1 MANKGF
7 PISDSMKNA
16 RLNYIFSFISFIEMV
31 TASFVTLTFAPD
43 QKNAWL
49 LGYSFNRWVLML
61 SSFLLGIGIIIFG
74 IIAYKRK
81 TTFAII
87 IQNKVGAFGKKIF
100 AVITFILVLWGWCSA
115 FCPSYLFGIG
125 GYTYERLRPLSIA
138 IGLTLLQYSL
148 LYLFSNRKINF
159 RSLKSSI
166 KHNSAFRASAFF
178 AVCLLALTIFIGTT
192 KIGLVKDTPY
202 WNVPGMPLSGLQFL
216 AVILIL
222 TLGMYFLPGNEK
234 STSSTKL
241 SKLYRFLPLLIY
253 IVTILVWGFTP
264 MLKQYFSLQPMLPN
278 NQPFPSSDA
287 RIYDRMSINIL
298 NGEKHIFQNSTNK
311 PLYIVFLAFLHLF
324 AGYDYNLM
332 VWLQITVLAFI
343 PVILY
348 FFGKRFHSQG
358 FGFFLALITIIR
370 QRNAIVLSYKIASA
384 NPKLLTTEV
393 MMLLGV
399 VLLVYLVFLW
409 FRTNKLWLALL
420 SGGVVGAISLIRL
433 NSLILFPV
441 IACFALVAL
450 PKFPINKWRHLVFYT
465 LGFLILFVPWL
476 FTGVHAKTGIPW
488 ALEHPLSV
496 ISSRYLNKSVDS
508 APESVS
514 TGVSPGIT
522 QTPIQTP
529 ISTSTPKKDV
539 TPRGT
544 ISIEITPE
552 FTQTPMPLSISTVI
566 PKTKTTTVTVSTAVT
581 PGLTQ
586 TPIPL
591 SEAAD
596 TSSPDSQ
603 DTLEKNSFLDLFI
616 NHFLHNYSTSLLSL
630 PDSLIYD
637 DLFHLADREYW
648 IDFYPWQGNLPLPQI
663 LLILLNAILIAVGLG
678 YSWQKYRW
686 IGLVPMVV
694 FIGYSISLALVVTS
708 GSRYIVP
715 IDWILYFYY
724 GLAIILIIR
733 KVTNFIRGE
742 RESSLD
748 PVETDPLKP
757 ASDQKR
763 FWLVFIGLVV
773 FASFIPLA
781 NLGIPTSFSAPVDKP
796 QLESLIQSIST
807 NQDDKADIT
816 YGEILYPYYKDDGTF
831 VFDFLVDGKF
841 TTHVIDIKQNPL
853 EISLYG
859 GERLILVTQG
869 NNKEIIID
877 SIYLVDENSA
887 TSIWEHSSDF

>member
-1 MANKGF
+1 M
-7 PISDSMKNA
+7 
-16 RLNYIFSFISFIEMV
+16 
-31 TASFVTLTFAPD
+31 
-43 QKNAWL
+43 
-49 LGYSFNRWVLML
+49 
-61 SSFLLGIGIIIFG
+61 
-74 IIAYKRK
+74 
-81 TTFAII
+81 
-87 IQNKVGAFGKKIF
+87 
-100 AVITFILVLWGWCSA
+100 
-115 FCPSYLFGIG
+115 
-125 GYTYERLRPLSIA
+125 
-138 IGLTLLQYSL
+138 
-148 LYLFSNRKINF
+148 
-159 RSLKSSI
+159 
-166 KHNSAFRASAFF
+166 
-178 AVCLLALTIFIGTT
+178 
-192 KIGLVKDTPY
+192 
-202 WNVPGMPLSGLQFL
+202 
-216 AVILIL
+216 
-222 TLGMYFLPGNEK
+222 
-234 STSSTKL
+234 
-241 SKLYRFLPLLIY
+241 
-253 IVTILVWGFTP
+253 
-264 MLKQYFSLQPMLPN
+264 
-278 NQPFPSSDA
+278 
-287 RIYDRMSINIL
+287 

-433 NSLILFPV
+433 NSLIFFPV

-522 QTPIQTP
+522 QTPVQTP

-566 PKTKTTTVTVSTAVT
+566 PKTKTTTVTVSSAVT

-663 LLILLNAILIAVGLG
+663 LLILLNVMLIAVGLG

-715 IDWILYFYY
+715 IDWILY
-724 GLAIILIIR
+724 
-733 KVTNFIRGE
+733 
-742 RESSLD
+742 
-748 PVETDPLKP
+748 
-757 ASDQKR
+757 
-763 FWLVFIGLVV
+763 
-773 FASFIPLA
+773 
-781 NLGIPTSFSAPVDKP
+781 
-796 QLESLIQSIST
+796 
-807 NQDDKADIT
+807 
-816 YGEILYPYYKDDGTF
+816 
-831 VFDFLVDGKF
+831 
-841 TTHVIDIKQNPL
+841 
-853 EISLYG
+853 
-859 GERLILVTQG
+859 
-869 NNKEIIID
+869 
-877 SIYLVDENSA
+877 
-887 TSIWEHSSDF
+887 